1 MCLKILIIITVCYK
15 IFSNVQRNLLISL
28 TEAICRVVMTS
39 FKEVKISTKKP
50 PMVVE
55 PSSRKTGVLV
65 CSSATESG
73 GDMEDNVDK
82 DAKDDDW
89 EDHDEPL

>member
-1 MCLKILIIITVCYK
+1 MIIITMCYK
-15 IFSNVQRNLLISL
+15 IFCYVFRNLFISL
-28 TEAICRVVMTS
+28 TEAICRVVTTS
-39 FKEVKISTKKP
+39 FEEVEISTKKP
-50 PMVVE
+50 PVVVE

-82 DAKDDDW
+82 DTKDEDW
-89 EDHDEPL
+89 EEHDEPL